1 MYGAP
6 STWSSATIQSLG
18 SINQGL
24 TSTEHNTMTFTY
36 DDIAQLGAFS
46 EWEDTQ
52 VRYKPTMIHINTFG
66 YGFKRVN
73 YMQKTKQIQHWIV
86 QQTATLFGLKQTLL
100 NLKNIF
106 VLVLKKWVKADCKQI
121 CQEKMQISVTVL
133 AHNK

>member
-1 MYGAP
+1 
-6 STWSSATIQSLG
+6 
-18 SINQGL
+18 
-24 TSTEHNTMTFTY
+24 MTFTY

-52 VRYKPTMIHINTFG
+52 VRYKQTMIHCNTFG

-73 YMQKTKQIQHWIV
+73 YMQKTKQKQ

-106 VLVLKKWVKADCKQI
+106 VLVLKK
-121 CQEKMQISVTVL
+121 
-133 AHNK
+133 